1 LNATDHDGWTAL
13 HFAVSRDYQPIVAA
27 LLRLDADPTP
37 VCCTGET
44 PLCIA
49 VAVGH
54 REIIDLPPPTHPAN
68 AVSTPAL
75 EAVKRKRVCC
85 ERKVPRARS
94 RSARACR
101 LSHCAKVEQRG
112 STLVLF
118 HSCAGASPR
127 CLPLLYPLGR
137 GRSPRHPPS
146 QRPLAVPSPRR
157 APPPGSPRSLDQAG
171 LPHTQRPPRVGAA
184 AG

>member
-1 LNATDHDGWTAL
+1 M
-13 HFAVSRDYQPIVAA
+13 VS
-27 LLRLDADPTP
+27 L
-37 VCCTGET
+37 
-44 PLCIA
+44 
-49 VAVGH
+49 
-54 REIIDLPPPTHPAN
+54 HPA
-68 AVSTPAL
+68 PARSPL
-75 EAVKRKRVCC
+75 IPQRCLPTRNTADFLLLKGGSHCHGHQVPNSFSSQAPHSPLQSRGGGRGDRCC
-85 ERKVPRARS
+85 ERKVPRARI

-101 LSHCAKVEQRG
+101 LSHCAEVEERG

-118 HSCAGASPR
+118 SCTEASPR

-146 QRPLAVPSPRR
+146 QRPLAVPHPRR
-157 APPPGSPRSLDQAG
+157 APPPGSPRRLVQAG